1 MRATLSERYARARLE
16 KTVAKHDRLR
26 SGDAHD
32 GQRAT
37 SRRCGQG
44 ADGGGIEVGV
54 HKRILF
60 HGKGSPRYRNP
71 IRCLSRHRLCF
82 SPATKSICPKDSH
95 NRPNGKIVGRKTR
108 TNTPP
113 GSLWLEKLAQS
124 LQRESCGTKN
134 LHNRPNRKIVGRKPR
149 TIAPPESLRAEILA
163 QSAQR
168 RVCRPKTSHNHPNG
182 KSVERKPRTISPT
195 RRFWGEKLA
204 QSLATEVFGPVV
216 RRRLSAILW
225 LSHSLRLSVAVS
237 ESNG

>member
-1 MRATLSERYARARLE
+1 MAR
-16 KTVAKHDRLR
+16 KDRSAAQSLFGAIVSVFCPPR
-26 SGDAHD
+26 SPF
-32 GQRAT
+32 T
-37 SRRCGQG
+37 S
-44 ADGGGIEVGV
+44 
-54 HKRILF
+54 K
-60 HGKGSPRYRNP
+60 P
-71 IRCLSRHRLCF
+71 
-82 SPATKSICPKDSH
+82 
-95 NRPNGKIVGRKTR
+95 R
-108 TNTPP
+108 TNTPT
-113 GSLWLEKLAQS
+113 GIVWDEKLAQS

-237 ESNG
+237 ESDG